1 MSSSPNGRIWKELK
15 ATDSATCR
23 SRHSFDAMDI
33 ASQSESARN
42 A

>member
-1 MSSSPNGRIWKELK
+1 MAETVWKELK

-23 SRHSFDAMDI
+23 SCHSFDAMDI
-33 ASQSESARN
+33 ASQSESAQKN